1 MSIPICE
8 IAFPVDVMQTFTY
21 RIPDRFKKRL
31 KPGCRVIAPF
41 GRRHQPGYCISVS
54 ESDPTQLPKG
64 LKSLSEIRDEKP
76 LFTPEQMQLFRW
88 MAFYYMA
95 APGLVLKAAHPSETG
110 FKKEIRYFPA
120 PEMADHPEIQRLNIS
135 QEGLP
140 ESTLNT
146 MPPDTVKQ
154 IQSLI
159 KQQILVAD
167 NVFSVER
174 ATRTVKAVRLT
185 DPLAQGEHPSHVKI
199 LAALKSRAI
208 PEAILSDLMRETGV
222 SRSVFY
228 TLEKKGILESFDQE
242 IPSDPFSGA
251 YVPKNREI
259 ILTNE
264 QIQVIEEITAHFDRF
279 YPVLLHGVTGS
290 GKTEVYI
297 HLANEALKRGKQAL
311 ILVPEIAIT
320 PHVAGRFRSV
330 FGKKVAIW
338 HSRMSVG
345 ERIWT
350 WQSIRRGD
358 IQVVVG
364 ARSALFSPFPRP
376 GLIVVDEEHDAS
388 FKQQEQSPG
397 YHGRDAAVYYARLLN
412 IPIILGSATPSVESW
427 YLAQTGKYHFLTL
440 KERFGS
446 AGYPQVDVIDLRTK
460 NPGESLFTQEMLE
473 ALRACVKRGEQA
485 IVLHNR
491 RGFHTFVRCEHCGQ
505 TVECP
510 HCSVSMTWHKPWQKL
525 VCHYC
530 GHQEPIPTVC
540 PSCGDASLRVAG
552 SGTQRIEDELVKRI
566 KDARVIRMDLDST
579 RGRHAHVKI
588 LNSFENK
595 NFDILLG
602 TQMVSKGLDFS
613 NVTLV
618 CIVNADT
625 GLGIPDF
632 RSAERVWQ
640 LVAQVSGRSG
650 RGVLPGRVIIQS
662 WQPEHPAVNLA
673 ARLDVHAFYQQELE
687 RRKLL
692 LYPPFSRLILI
703 RVTGKDRERVI
714 SAIRQLANIC
724 KHQMPPEQVLGPSSA
739 PVEKVKESYRWQIL
753 LKFKRNEDE
762 NMNRIKTIL
771 IRILQ
776 DRRNHMPGLK
786 ITLNADPV
794 SMN

>member
-1 MSIPICE
+1 MVHTCE

-21 RIPDRFKKRL
+21 RVPDHFLKSL

-41 GRRHQPGYCISVS
+41 GRRHQPGYCVSVS
-54 ESDPTQLPKG
+54 ETDASELPKG
-64 LKSLSEIRDEKP
+64 LKSISEIRDEIP
-76 LFTPEQMQLFRW
+76 LFTAEQMKLFLW
-88 MAFYYMA
+88 MAGYYMA
-95 APGLVLKAAHPSETG
+95 PLGLVLKAAHPSESG
-110 FKKEIRYFPA
+110 FKKEIRYFPS
-120 PEMADHPEIQRLNIS
+120 PVYDTDPDIQLLNIPPD
-135 QEGLP
+135 GLK
-140 ESTLNT
+140 ESDLKEMPDEDKNRFSDLLNT
-146 MPPDTVKQ
+146 QKIVP
-154 IQSLI
+154 
-159 KQQILVAD
+159 D

-174 ATRTVKAVRLT
+174 STRTMKAVRLIA
-185 DPLAQGEHPSHVKI
+185 PFGKGENESQNLA

-208 PEAILSDLMRETGV
+208 SEAPLADLIRETSI
-222 SRSVFY
+222 SRSVFQ
-228 TLEKKGILESFDQE
+228 TLEKKGIVESFDME

-251 YVPKNREI
+251 YIPKTRDI
-259 ILTNE
+259 KLTEE
-264 QIQVIEEITAHFDRF
+264 QIKVIDQISSKFDVF

-297 HLANEALKRGKQAL
+297 HLAREALRREKQAL

-338 HSRMSVG
+338 HSRMSAG

-364 ARSALFSPFPRP
+364 ARSALFSPFKRP

-397 YHGRDAAVYYARLLN
+397 YHGRDAAVYYAHLLN
-412 IPIILGSATPSVESW
+412 IPVILGSATPSVESW
-427 YLAQTGKYHFLTL
+427 FLAQTGKYHLLSL
-440 KERFGS
+440 KERFGR
-446 AGYPQVDVIDLRTK
+446 AGYPRVDVIDLRTK
-460 NPGESLFTQEMLE
+460 NPGESLFTRELIE
-473 ALRACVKRGEQA
+473 GLRDCVKQGEQA

-491 RGFHTFVRCEHCGQ
+491 RGFHTFVRCEYCGQ
-505 TVECP
+505 PVECP

-530 GHQEPIPTVC
+530 DHQEAIPEVC
-540 PSCGDASLRVAG
+540 PACGEKSLRIAG

-566 KDARVIRMDLDST
+566 KDARIIRMDLDST
-579 RGRHAHVKI
+579 RGRHSHVKI
-588 LNSFENK
+588 LNAFENR

-650 RGVLPGRVIIQS
+650 RGELPGRVIIQS
-662 WQPEHPAVNLA
+662 WQPEHPSVELA
-673 ARLDVHAFYQQELE
+673 AHLDVNAFYKEELE

-703 RVTGKDRERVI
+703 RVSGKNRERVMSGVKQI
-714 SAIRQLANIC
+714 AGIC
-724 KHQMPPEQVLGPSSA
+724 TRHMPGEQVLGPSSA

-753 LKFKRNEDE
+753 LKFKRSEDLL
-762 NMNRIKTIL
+762 MNRMKTIL
-771 IRILQ
+771 ISILR
-776 DRRNHMPGLK
+776 DKRNRMPGLK
-786 ITLNADPV
+786 IILNADPV

>member
-1 MSIPICE
+1 MIVPVCE

-21 RIPDRFKKRL
+21 RIPDRFKDRL

-41 GRRHQPGYCISVS
+41 GRRHQRGYCVSVS
-54 ESDPTQLPKG
+54 ESDLSALPKG
-64 LKSLSEIRDEKP
+64 LRFLSEIRDEKP
-76 LFTPEQMQLFRW
+76 LFIPEQIQLFQW

-95 APGLVLKAAHPSETG
+95 APGLVFKAAHPSEAG

-120 PEMADHPEIQRLNIS
+120 PGMKDHPEIQLLNI
-135 QEGLP
+135 
-140 ESTLNT
+140 
-146 MPPDTVKQ
+146 PPDGLSDSALKKMAPEEQ
-154 IQSLI
+154 KNIQFLL
-159 KQQILVAD
+159 KRRMLVVD

-174 ATRTVKAVRLT
+174 STRSVKAIRLK
-185 DPLAQGEHPSHVKI
+185 DVFAKGEHPSHVKI

-208 PEAILSDLMRETGV
+208 PEATLSDLMRETGV
-222 SRSVFY
+222 SRSVFQ
-228 TLEKKGILESFDQE
+228 TLEKKGVVESFDQE

-251 YVPKNREI
+251 YVPKSRNI
-259 ILTNE
+259 ILTDE
-264 QIQVIEEITAHFDRF
+264 QIQVIEEITAHFNRF

-297 HLANEALKRGKQAL
+297 HLASEALKRGKQAL

-338 HSRMSVG
+338 HSRMSAG

-397 YHGRDAAVYYARLLN
+397 YHGRDAAIYYARLLR
-412 IPIILGSATPSVESW
+412 IPVILGSATPSVESW
-427 YLAQTGKYHFLTL
+427 YLAQRGKYHLLTL

-446 AGYPQVDVIDLRTK
+446 AGYPRVDVIDLRTK

-473 ALRACVKRGEQA
+473 ALRDCLKRGEQA

-491 RGFHTFVRCEHCGQ
+491 RGFHTFVRCEYCGQ
-505 TVECP
+505 PVECP

-530 GHQEPIPTVC
+530 DHQEPIPAEC
-540 PSCGDASLRVAG
+540 PSCGKASLRVAG
-552 SGTQRIEDELVKRI
+552 SGTQRIEDELIKRI

-579 RGRHAHVKI
+579 RSRHSHVKI
-588 LNSFENK
+588 LNTFENR

-650 RGVLPGRVIIQS
+650 RGALPGRVIIQT

-687 RRKLL
+687 RRKNL

-703 RVTGKDRERVI
+703 RVTGKDRDRVM
-714 SAIRQLANIC
+714 SAVKQLADIC
-724 KHQMPPEQVLGPSSA
+724 KQQMPPEQVLGPSSA
-739 PVEKVKESYRWQIL
+739 PVEKVKELYRWQIL
-753 LKFKRNEDE
+753 LKFNRNGDE
-762 NMNRIKTIL
+762 LLNRMKTIM

-776 DRRNHMPGLK
+776 DRRNRMYGLK
-786 ITLNADPV
+786 ITMNVDPV